1 MMPLRF
7 GLVVATLAVA
17 AHVAA
22 QAPPAA
28 ASAPPT
34 AAAAPQ
40 APRPDLPTP
49 PADFAYRSE
58 GRRDPFMNLSRAGTV
73 ATPQT
78 GASRPTGAAG
88 IGTDELVVRG
98 IVQSQGAYVAMVSGP
113 AGQTYTIRA
122 GSKLFDGTVRAITPQ
137 AVVIQQQ
144 VSDPLSLQ
152 KQREVRKPLRV
163 QEEGK

>member
-7 GLVVATLAVA
+7 GLIVATLAVA

-28 ASAPPT
+28 ASAP

-49 PADFAYRSE
+49 PANFAYRSE

-73 ATPQT
+73 AVPDK
-78 GASRPTGAAG
+78 GATRPSGAAG
-88 IGTDELVVRG
+88 LAVDELVVRG

-113 AGQTYTIRA
+113 AGQTFTIRA
-122 GSKLFDGTVRAITPQ
+122 GSRLFDGSVRSITPQ

-152 KQREVRKPLRV
+152 KQREVRKHLRV

>member
-1 MMPLRF
+1 MTPLRL

-28 ASAPPT
+28 ASAP
-34 AAAAPQ
+34 AAAAPA

-49 PADFAYRSE
+49 PANFEYRPE
-58 GRRDPFMNLSRAGTV
+58 GRRDPFMNLSRSGTV
-73 ATPQT
+73 ATTPT
-78 GASRPTGAAG
+78 PASRPAGAAG
-88 IGTDELVVRG
+88 ILVDELVVRG
-98 IVQSQGAYVAMVSGP
+98 IVESQGAYVAMVSGP
-113 AGQTYTIRA
+113 AGQTFSIRA

-137 AVVIQQQ
+137 AVVIMQQ
-144 VSDPLSLQ
+144 VTDPLSLQ
-152 KQREVRKPLRV
+152 KQREVRKSLRT

>member
-1 MMPLRF
+1 MTPLRL

-28 ASAPPT
+28 ASAPP
-34 AAAAPQ
+34 AATPA

-49 PADFAYRSE
+49 PANFEYRPE
-58 GRRDPFMNLSRAGTV
+58 GRRDPFMNLSRSGTV
-73 ATPQT
+73 ATTPT
-78 GASRPTGAAG
+78 AASRPAGAAG
-88 IGTDELVVRG
+88 ILVDELVVRG

-113 AGQTYTIRA
+113 AGQTFSIRA

-137 AVVIQQQ
+137 AVVIMQQ
-144 VSDPLSLQ
+144 VTDPLSLQ
-152 KQREVRKPLRV
+152 KQREVRKSLRT

>member
-1 MMPLRF
+1 MTPLRL

-28 ASAPPT
+28 ASAPPPSAT
-34 AAAAPQ
+34 P

-49 PADFAYRSE
+49 PANFEYRPE
-58 GRRDPFMNLSRAGTV
+58 GRRDPFMNLSRSGSV
-73 ATPQT
+73 ATPES
-78 GASRPTGAAG
+78 GAPRPTGAAG
-88 IGTDELVVRG
+88 LAVDELLVRG

-113 AGQTYTIRA
+113 EGRTFTIRA
-122 GSKLFDGTVRAITPQ
+122 GSKLFDGTVRAITPE
-137 AVVIQQQ
+137 AVVILQQ

-152 KQREVRKPLRV
+152 KQREVRKALRV

>member
-1 MMPLRF
+1 MTPLRL

-28 ASAPPT
+28 ASAPP
-34 AAAAPQ
+34 AAAP

-49 PADFAYRSE
+49 PANFEYRPE
-58 GRRDPFMNLSRAGTV
+58 GRRDPFMNLSRSGTV
-73 ATPQT
+73 ATMPT
-78 GASRPTGAAG
+78 PASRPPGAAG
-88 IGTDELVVRG
+88 ILVDELVVRG
-98 IVQSQGAYVAMVSGP
+98 IVESQGAYVAMVSGP
-113 AGQTYTIRA
+113 AGQTFSIRA

-137 AVVIQQQ
+137 AVVIMQQ
-144 VSDPLSLQ
+144 VTDPLSLQ
-152 KQREVRKPLRV
+152 KQREVRKSLRT

>member
-1 MMPLRF
+1 MTPLRL

-28 ASAPPT
+28 ASAPPPSAT
-34 AAAAPQ
+34 P

-49 PADFAYRSE
+49 PANFEYRPE
-58 GRRDPFMNLSRAGTV
+58 GRRDPFMNLARSGTV
-73 ATPQT
+73 AAAPTP
-78 GASRPTGAAG
+78 ASRPPGAAG
-88 IGTDELVVRG
+88 LLVDELLVRG

-113 AGQTYTIRA
+113 AGDTFTIRA

-137 AVVIQQQ
+137 AVVIMQQ

-152 KQREVRKPLRV
+152 KQREVRKGLRV

>member
-1 MMPLRF
+1 MMPLRCA
-7 GLVVATLAVA
+7 LIVATLAVA
-17 AHVAA
+17 VHVAA

-28 ASAPPT
+28 ASAP
-34 AAAAPQ
+34 AQVAPA

-49 PADFAYRSE
+49 PANFTYRSD
-58 GRRDPFMNLSRAGTV
+58 GRRDPFMNLSRSGTV
-73 ATPQT
+73 AVADT

-88 IGTDELVVRG
+88 IGVDELVVRG
-98 IVQSQGAYVAMVSGP
+98 ILQSRGAYVAMVSGP
-113 AGQTYTIRA
+113 SGQTYTIRS
-122 GSKLFDGTVRAITPQ
+122 GSRLYDGTVRSITAQ

-152 KQREVRKPLRV
+152 KQREVRKLLRV